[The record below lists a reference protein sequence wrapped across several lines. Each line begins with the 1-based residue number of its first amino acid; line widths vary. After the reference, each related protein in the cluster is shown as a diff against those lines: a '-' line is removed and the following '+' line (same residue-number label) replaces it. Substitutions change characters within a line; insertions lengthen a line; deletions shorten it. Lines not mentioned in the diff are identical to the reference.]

1 MHDLYLGLYSLQMF
15 VLVIFF
21 SFKKKCGLYRLLS
34 CICCNST
41 VSIYIFFSYLH
52 SLVARLGNKTR
63 PPQNKNKRIANNFL
77 IEIEKYLRVYIVLIS
92 P

>member
-1 MHDLYLGLYSLQMF
+1 
-15 VLVIFF
+15 
-21 SFKKKCGLYRLLS
+21 
-34 CICCNST
+34 